1 MERDKNPLALNVI
14 MTEQA
19 LGTKDADI
27 DARAEHVVVNA
38 IFRDNEREKFSQAGV
53 PVITAE

>member
-19 LGTKDADI
+19 LGTKGSDI
-27 DARAEHVVVNA
+27 DARAEYAVANA
-38 IFRDNEREKFSQAGV
+38 IFRDDEREKFAQAGV
-53 PVITAE
+53 PVVTAE